1 MVYSNKAMKAYGKV
15 EVQSK
20 VNSASNVELIQ
31 MLLDGFI
38 ETINKA
44 EVQIQKNDIEGKAKS
59 LIKASNIVMGLQTS
73 LDLENGGE
81 IAKNLNE
88 LYTYISRRVFE
99 INLQNDVKII
109 SEVRDLINSIRDAW
123 KQVPGLLPSKDKNS
137 KFTGASTV

>member
-1 MVYSNKAMKAYGKV
+1 LVYSNKAMKAYGKV

-20 VNSASNVELIQ
+20 VNSASNVQLIQ

-73 LDLENGGE
+73 LDVENGGE

-109 SEVRDLINSIRDAW
+109 AEVRDLINSIRDAW
-123 KQVPGLLPSKDKNS
+123 KQVPELLPSKDANA

>member
-20 VNSASNVELIQ
+20 VNSANNVQLIQ

-59 LIKASNIVMGLQTS
+59 LIKASNIIMGLQTS
-73 LDLENGGE
+73 LDVENGGE

-99 INLQNDVKII
+99 INFKMM
-109 SEVRDLINSIRDAW
+109 
-123 KQVPGLLPSKDKNS
+123 SKLFLKLEI
-137 KFTGASTV
+137 

>member
-1 MVYSNKAMKAYGKV
+1 MKAYGKV

-20 VNSASNVELIQ
+20 VNSANNVQLIQ

-38 ETINKA
+38 ETIYKA

-59 LIKASNIVMGLQTS
+59 LIKASNIIMGLQTS
-73 LDLENGGE
+73 LDIENGGE

-109 SEVRDLINSIRDAW
+109 AEVKDLINSIRDAW
-123 KQVPGLLPSKDKNS
+123 KQVPDLLPSKDGNT
-137 KFTGASTV
+137 KFSGASTV

>member
-1 MVYSNKAMKAYGKV
+1 LVYSNKAMKAYGKV

-20 VNSASNVELIQ
+20 VNSANNVQLIQ

-59 LIKASNIVMGLQTS
+59 LIKASNIIMGLQTS
-73 LDLENGGE
+73 LDIENGGE

-99 INLQNDVKII
+99 IDLQNDVKII

-123 KQVPGLLPSKDKNS
+123 KQVPDLLPAKDGNT
-137 KFTGASTV
+137 KFSRASTV

>member
-1 MVYSNKAMKAYGKV
+1 MKAYGKV

-20 VNSASNVELIQ
+20 VNSANNVQLIQ

-59 LIKASNIVMGLQTS
+59 LIKASNIIMGLQTS
-73 LDLENGGE
+73 LDIENGGE

-99 INLQNDVKII
+99 IDLQNDVKII

-123 KQVPGLLPSKDKNS
+123 KQVPDLLPAKDGNT
-137 KFTGASTV
+137 KFSRASTV

>member
-20 VNSASNVELIQ
+20 VNSANNVQLIQ

-73 LDLENGGE
+73 LDVENGGE

-123 KQVPGLLPSKDKNS
+123 KQVPELLPSKDANT

>member
-20 VNSASNVELIQ
+20 VNSANNVQLIQ

-59 LIKASNIVMGLQTS
+59 LIKASNIIMGLQTS
-73 LDLENGGE
+73 LDIENGGE

-109 SEVRDLINSIRDAW
+109 AEVKDLINSIRDAW
-123 KQVPGLLPSKDKNS
+123 KQVPDLLPAKDGNT
-137 KFTGASTV
+137 KFSGASTV

>member
-1 MVYSNKAMKAYGKV
+1 
-15 EVQSK
+15 
-20 VNSASNVELIQ
+20 

-59 LIKASNIVMGLQTS
+59 LIKASNIIMGLQTS
-73 LDLENGGE
+73 LDVENGGE

-109 SEVRDLINSIRDAW
+109 DEVRDLINSIRDAW
-123 KQVPGLLPSKDKNS
+123 KQVPELLPSKDANA